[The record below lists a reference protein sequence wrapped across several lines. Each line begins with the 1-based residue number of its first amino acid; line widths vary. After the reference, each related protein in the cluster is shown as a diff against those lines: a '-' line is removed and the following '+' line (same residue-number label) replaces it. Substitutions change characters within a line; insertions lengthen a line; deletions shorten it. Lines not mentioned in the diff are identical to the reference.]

1 MLVSQ
6 DSLTTAAIAGDR
18 DALEG
23 LLRRHHE
30 DLHRWVATRIGR
42 QYRSALDADD
52 VLQVT
57 YMEVFLRIEQFEP
70 VGPGAFGAWL
80 RMIAEHNLQDAIREL
95 KRKKRPP
102 RDRQIAA
109 SGSRDSYI
117 GLLASLKSRGTTPSA
132 GAARQELGRVIDEAL
147 QKLPSDYEQ
156 VVRMYYLM
164 ERTADEIALEMN
176 RSPGAVHMLKL
187 RAHDRLAE
195 LLGESTLFFSRRA

>member
-18 DALEG
+18 DALED

-30 DLHRWVATRIGR
+30 ELRRWVAARIGR
-42 QYRSALDADD
+42 QYRAALDADD

-57 YMEVFLRIEQFEP
+57 YMEAFLRIEQFEP

-80 RMIAEHNLQDAIREL
+80 RMIAEHNLEDAIREL

-102 RDRQIAA
+102 RNRQIAPP
-109 SGSRDSYI
+109 GSSDSYI
-117 GLLASLKSRGTTPSA
+117 ALLASLKSRGTTPSA
-132 GAARQELGRVIDEAL
+132 GAARQELGTLIEEAL
-147 QKLPSDYEQ
+147 RKLPRDYEK

-164 ERTADEIALEMN
+164 EQDVEEIALEMN
-176 RSPGAVHMLKL
+176 RSPGAVHMLKR

-195 LLGESTLFFSRRA
+195 ILGGSTMFFSRGA